1 MKKLVIGTMV
11 VASLA
16 LSACGKNTESAVSED
31 QNTVV
36 SDEQSPVTQKL
47 ALSASRSA
55 VASYTVEA
63 IDLETR
69 RVNLRGEDGALTSTV
84 IGEEAY
90 NLDQVKVGDVVL
102 VEHAEK
108 LEVDVV
114 SMENAKAGEIKAE
127 LIARAKKG
135 ETPGMAKMDVTAVSA
150 IIEEIN
156 LEANTFK
163 LKNASGEVK
172 EYEARKPE
180 NLKKV
185 AVGDLVIITLTQGF
199 SIVVEK

>member
-1 MKKLVIGTMV
+1 
-11 VASLA
+11 
-16 LSACGKNTESAVSED
+16 
-31 QNTVV
+31 
-36 SDEQSPVTQKL
+36 
-47 ALSASRSA
+47 
-55 VASYTVEA
+55 
-63 IDLETR
+63 
-69 RVNLRGEDGALTSTV
+69 
-84 IGEEAY
+84 
-90 NLDQVKVGDVVL
+90 
-102 VEHAEK
+102 
-108 LEVDVV
+108 
-114 SMENAKAGEIKAE
+114 MENAKAGEIKAE

>member
-16 LSACGKNTESAVSED
+16 LSACGKNTELAIAQDQKAVEA
-31 QNTVV
+31 
-36 SDEQSPVTQKL
+36 PIAQKL

-63 IDLETR
+63 INLKTR

-84 IGEEAY
+84 IGKEAH

-108 LEVDVV
+108 LTVDVV
-114 SMENAKAGEIKAE
+114 TVENAKAGKVEAE
-127 LIARAKKG
+127 LVARAKKG
-135 ETPGMAKMDVTAVSA
+135 ETPGMAEIDVTAVSA

-163 LKNASGEVK
+163 LKNAKGEVK
-172 EYEARKPE
+172 EYKARKPE